1 VNGRTSSKPSSL
13 DKASRLRALARFA
26 SGSVISSRSFA
37 AVQWHVRLIGGRSV
51 SSRKRSNFGK
61 RPLIAYTIGCSMS
74 GSARDGGEPAW
85 RHDQPRMSVTHP
97 FEHWPV
103 SGRRPKVLALISA
116 ALVLFMVIVLLDS
129 PLRASDEG
137 GTVSL
142 EVAGSSGRASEI
154 TAAWRADGTLENA
167 AFIDGLDFLY
177 ALVYSAAL
185 AGLCVAGSSAF
196 KRRGHDRLALAGI
209 VAAWIAS
216 AVAAFDC
223 AENSALAVVLLDG
236 PESPWPAIALGS
248 AIPKFAGSVVALLFA
263 LAGGA
268 VSTRRATSAQ
278 N

>member
-1 VNGRTSSKPSSL
+1 
-13 DKASRLRALARFA
+13 
-26 SGSVISSRSFA
+26 
-37 AVQWHVRLIGGRSV
+37 
-51 SSRKRSNFGK
+51 
-61 RPLIAYTIGCSMS
+61 
-74 GSARDGGEPAW
+74 
-85 RHDQPRMSVTHP
+85 VTHP

-103 SGRRPKVLALISA
+103 NGRRPKLLAVISA
-116 ALVLFMVIVLLDS
+116 ALVLFVVIALLDS

-142 EVAGSSGRASEI
+142 EVAGSSARASEI

-185 AGLCVAGSSAF
+185 AGLCVAASSAF

-216 AVAAFDC
+216 AVAVFDC

-263 LAGGA
+263 FAGGA